1 MTRTKDSCSKSWFF
15 PTQMGRGRG
24 RGGNAARGR
33 GGNKRWDKEQASSAS
48 SDADSSNDDDSSTD
62 DDSSDDSD
70 THGNMRAQNANVG
83 EMPPGSSDEES
94 DDERQTN
101 KPNQQA
107 AAKAPDKKAAA
118 AAAADDADPEQMAKD
133 MERLALIKQKRA
145 AQAQARIDKEGWDR
159 FKPMS
164 EDNRPPG
171 TRWPP
176 PDDA

>member
-1 MTRTKDSCSKSWFF
+1 
-15 PTQMGRGRG
+15 MGRGNYRG
-24 RGGNAARGR
+24 RGGGNAARGR
-33 GGNKRWDKEQASSAS
+33 GGGKRWDKDQASS
-48 SDADSSNDDDSSTD
+48 
-62 DDSSDDSD
+62 DSSDDDDDSTND
-70 THGNMRAQNANVG
+70 DSTDDASEDSATHDNMRAQNANVG

-94 DDERQTN
+94 DHERQTDES
-101 KPNQQA
+101 KQQT

-118 AAAADDADPEQMAKD
+118 AAAADDVDPEQMAKD

-145 AQAQARIDKEGWDR
+145 AQAQARIEKEGWDR